1 MKQIKELKIGLP
13 DATVKNTYKGDEP
26 APKKVEPEI
35 LADGTKV
42 WPKVERRK
50 VRAGFRYTDK
60 KKLYLVRSVE
70 RSGGPTRGREESD
83 CGPFGRLCSF
93 GCSTSA
99 PSPELHV
106 RSGPFTHGKISI
118 MS

>member
-50 VRAGFRYTDK
+50 VRPGRERSQCCGLGLGAGRGR
-60 KKLYLVRSVE
+60 LVR
-70 RSGGPTRGREESD
+70 RWKEEAGLITFA
-83 CGPFGRLCSF
+83 CRLSAASPARRRRHRRNCL
-93 GCSTSA
+93 CAA
-99 PSPELHV
+99 PSSYDDKHP
-106 RSGPFTHGKISI
+106 GY
-118 MS
+118 

>member
-13 DATVKNTYKGDEP
+13 DSNVKNTYKGDEP

-60 KKLYLVRSVE
+60 KELYLVRSVE
-70 RSGGPTRGREESD
+70 RSGGPMRGREESD
-83 CGPFGRLCSF
+83 CGPFGRL
-93 GCSTSA
+93 SA
-99 PSPELHV
+99 ASAARRRRHRRNCMYVPGRSP
-106 RSGPFTHGKISI
+106 TGK
-118 MS
+118 